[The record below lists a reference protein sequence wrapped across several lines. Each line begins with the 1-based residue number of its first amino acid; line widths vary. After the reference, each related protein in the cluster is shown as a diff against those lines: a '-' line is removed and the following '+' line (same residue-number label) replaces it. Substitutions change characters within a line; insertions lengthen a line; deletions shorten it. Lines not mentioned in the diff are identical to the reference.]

1 MGDSLAAANSSIPGP
16 VSAAERAEILGYFS
30 DGSGDGI
37 PRANGLTFSQDLGM
51 RQAASDPLGIRQMI
65 PVPAQPRQVDD
76 TRVIRDFDPNNE
88 MDDAQGPMGDGVTQ
102 VAAGSVRVM
111 RGNAVGRGGA
121 NVLDPVPSTVNGVS
135 VNQRADALF
144 QGIADLSGAGDM
156 YRDIKLIGALMSD
169 REQQNTIDRLKGTLQ
184 DKLGMM
190 RVLPSES
197 DLGAVQGIGSDG
209 VPRYDKQDLIDR
221 YSDAN
226 RKMELMKAG
235 VIGLDTRSML
245 ITSIGT
251 AKLTPDQWVAE
262 NTQRYQAA
270 FTAGV
275 ERGQQLYDAGQLRYR
290 LDMPEQLQVGLYAD
304 DLARVAV
311 VQYNKSIGVPEG
323 AGQLLSMNRWSY
335 DPSGSGNYNRIDLL
349 MDLGPSR
356 NGGALILRTAI
367 EGKSSLEAVQSS
379 GAQLQ
384 RVQNWVTPRVYTV
397 TPQGMQLYT
406 PRRLK

>member
-1 MGDSLAAANSSIPGP
+1 VSDS
-16 VSAAERAEILGYFS
+16 ERQAIMGYFA
-30 DGSGDGI
+30 DGPGDDI
-37 PRANGLTFSQDLGM
+37 PRVNGLTFSQDAGM
-51 RQAASDPLGIRQMI
+51 RQMASDPLGIRQMI
-65 PVPAQPRQVDD
+65 PVPVQSRQMDD

-88 MDDAQGPMGDGVTQ
+88 MDGMPGPMGDGDGTQ
-102 VAAGSVRVM
+102 VAGGSVRVM
-111 RGNAVGRGGA
+111 RGNAVGRGGV

-135 VNQRADALF
+135 VNQRADSLF
-144 QGIADLSGAGDM
+144 QGMADLVGAGDM

-190 RVLPSES
+190 RVLPSEAA
-197 DLGAVQGIGSDG
+197 LGAVQGVGSDG

-226 RKMELMKAG
+226 RKVELMKAG
-235 VIGLDTRSML
+235 VIELDTRSML

-251 AKLTPDQWVAE
+251 AKLAPDQWVGE

-270 FTAGV
+270 FAAGV
-275 ERGQQLYDAGQLRYR
+275 DRGQELYDAGKLRYR
-290 LDMPEQLQVGLYAD
+290 LDMPEQLQVGLFAD
-304 DLARVAV
+304 DAARTAV
-311 VQYNKSIGVPEG
+311 IRYNREIGVPEG

-356 NGGALILRTAI
+356 NGGALILRTAV

-384 RVQNWVTPRVYTV
+384 RVQNWVTPHVYTA
-397 TPQGMQLYT
+397 TPQGTQLYI